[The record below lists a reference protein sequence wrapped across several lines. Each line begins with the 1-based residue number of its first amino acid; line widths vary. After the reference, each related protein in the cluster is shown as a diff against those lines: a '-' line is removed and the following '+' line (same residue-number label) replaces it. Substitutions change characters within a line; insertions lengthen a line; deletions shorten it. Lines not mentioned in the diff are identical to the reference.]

1 MRRFRVCRTRELV
14 QGGTRFAQDILACKC
29 IKPASQLQDCLAHSR
44 LCTHGVG
51 MSEVWDSSFRCS
63 HQACRIILHLCD
75 DSAQEVLFPLCHHL
89 FSKSRCRGQTQTP
102 HLSIFLANP
111 GGPRARWPLL
121 FPTPPL
127 CKRFRLLSGQFLE
140 SYAEASLPARLSAQ
154 ARRHP
159 AGPRAWSWGAT
170 NSASLDLERVQ
181 GQVLGWNLALYHFPS
196 PHHKE
201 SAWKVHSLGQRL
213 RTLEGRLK
221 TPRRGDQRFYPVY
234 QLHGWTSWSSRSRP
248 PCLVTGSWDH
258 TPPPP
263 PHLVSGPEER
273 LPTRSHHA
281 RAALGASKFVPL
293 AHARPFSPCTHAERS
308 PLAIPGASP
317 VAQLAPNAPQS
328 SSWLISEMPRN
339 KEKAPT
345 LHSVAAGTPGLRART
360 GIPAP
365 ALKWSGAPTATRQV
379 VPEVGTQAAALRA
392 APLTFPLASN
402 SMM

>member
-263 PHLVSGPEER
+263 PALGIWTGGEVTHSKSPRPGSPRCFQVRPLGPR
-273 LPTRSHHA
+273 PTLLPLYARWALAPSHPRSLSCRPA
-281 RAALGASKFVPL
+281 GPQRAAKLQL
-293 AHARPFSPCTHAERS
+293 AHFRD
-308 PLAIPGASP
+308 
-317 VAQLAPNAPQS
+317 
-328 SSWLISEMPRN
+328 
-339 KEKAPT
+339 
-345 LHSVAAGTPGLRART
+345 AA
-360 GIPAP
+360 
-365 ALKWSGAPTATRQV
+365 
-379 VPEVGTQAAALRA
+379 
-392 APLTFPLASN
+392 
-402 SMM
+402 